1 MSNGM
6 VPYDESKLAIT
17 PEMRAD
23 AAAAAGSLEGGG
35 GGPYLYLVQAD
46 ATAVTERNE
55 GKGGDWLVSG
65 VGETPVN
72 VGQHP
77 LVIVLSQHVR
87 FRYETKDNEGNL
99 KLVWDVARD
108 TMTDAQAAQADLDWK
123 DPKAAKPYNAYMLLH
138 VGDDGV
144 IDPHKI
150 GPFRYRATALGA
162 KDSKK
167 WVDDLGNA
175 AAKGLPPFACVW
187 ELGSVLTDTGYKS
200 KKLAMTHK
208 LNATL
213 PSSHPD
219 YVKLRE
225 SWQAAQVAK
234 KQQKATPHTPALS
247 HSSQYDEDAE
257 AERRAIEEADA
268 EAAKHFAEQAAVHR
282 EEVKPATVV
291 AKPEGIDPATMVTI
305 RVQDGK
311 KVQRRLG
318 TMDVDELHRALQYHK
333 DLQVAPSSVH
343 YAPLQAIIGEL
354 EARLEDKG
362 GDDDSSEIP
371 F

>member
-35 GGPYLYLVQAD
+35 GGPYLYLLQAD

-55 GKGGDWLVSG
+55 GRGGDWLVSG
-65 VGETPVN
+65 VGETPIN
-72 VGQHP
+72 IGSKP
-77 LVIVLSQHVR
+77 LMIVLSQHVR
-87 FRYETKDNEGNL
+87 FRHETKDHEGNM

-108 TMTDAQAAQADLDWK
+108 AMNEAQAAQADLEWK

-138 VGDDGV
+138 VSDDGV

-208 LNATL
+208 LKATL

-219 YVKLRE
+219 YAKLRE

-234 KQQKATPHTPALS
+234 KQQKATPHTPALG
-247 HSSQYDEDAE
+247 HSAPMDEDAE
-257 AERRAIEEADA
+257 AQRRAEEEADA
-268 EAAKHFAEQAAVHR
+268 EAARYFADQQQVHR
-282 EEVKPATVV
+282 EEVVKPAEVIVSIKADTPVN
-291 AKPEGIDPATMVTI
+291 T
-305 RVQDGK
+305 GK
-311 KVQRRLG
+311 GTKMLLG
-318 TMDVDELHRALQYHK
+318 KMDADELQRALGYHRSIDTK
-333 DLQVAPSSVH
+333 ALGKEDAARLT
-343 YAPLQAIIGEL
+343 AIIVEL
-354 EARLEDKG
+354 EVRLKDKQEFG
-362 GDDDSSEIP
+362 GDDPIP

>member
-1 MSNGM
+1 MSGL
-6 VPYDESKLAIT
+6 VPYEEGKFQVT

-23 AAAAAGSLEGGG
+23 AAAAAGTLEGGG
-35 GGPYLYLVQAD
+35 GGPYLYLLQAD

-55 GKGGDWLVSG
+55 GRGGDWLVSG
-65 VGETPVN
+65 VGETPIN
-72 VGQHP
+72 VGQAP

-87 FRYETKDNEGNL
+87 FRYEVKENPNDPKSEW

-108 TMTDAQAAQADLDWK
+108 AMNDAQAAQADLDWK
-123 DPKAAKPYNAYMLLH
+123 DPRAAKPYNAYVLLH
-138 VGDDGV
+138 VAANGD
-144 IDPHKI
+144 IDPHRI

-208 LNATL
+208 LKATL
-213 PSSHPD
+213 PSTHPD
-219 YVKLRE
+219 YAKLRE

-234 KQQKATPHTPALS
+234 KQQKATPHLPALS
-247 HSSQYDEDAE
+247 HSDPDAE

-268 EAAKHFAEQAAVHR
+268 EAARHFAEQQEIHR
-282 EEVKPATVV
+282 EEVKPAEVV
-291 AKPEGIDPATMVTI
+291 PVIKADTEVAIAKGRKMMIGKMNLDGLKRSLAYHQSILAMDLDPADAARLRATI
-305 RVQDGK
+305 V
-311 KVQRRLG
+311 
-318 TMDVDELHRALQYHK
+318 
-333 DLQVAPSSVH
+333 
-343 YAPLQAIIGEL
+343 EL
-354 EARLEDKG
+354 EVRIRDKEEFG
-362 GDDDSSEIP
+362 SGEPP

>member
-1 MSNGM
+1 MTGL
-6 VPYDESKLAIT
+6 VPYEEGKFQVT

-23 AAAAAGSLEGGG
+23 AAAAAGTLEGGG
-35 GGPYLYLVQAD
+35 GGPYLYLLQAD

-55 GKGGDWLVSG
+55 GRGGDWLVSG
-65 VGETPVN
+65 VGENPIN
-72 VGQHP
+72 VGQAP

-87 FRYETKDNEGNL
+87 FRYETKDNEGNM

-108 TMTDAQAAQADLDWK
+108 AMNDAQAAQADLEWK
-123 DPKAAKPYNAYMLLH
+123 DPRAAKPYNAYVLLH
-138 VGDDGV
+138 VGAKGD
-144 IDPHKI
+144 IDPYRI

-208 LNATL
+208 LKATL
-213 PSSHPD
+213 PSTHPE
-219 YVKLRE
+219 YQKLKE

-234 KQQKATPHTPALS
+234 KQQKATPHLPALS
-247 HSSQYDEDAE
+247 HSDPDAE

-268 EAAKHFAEQAAVHR
+268 EAARHFAEQQRVHQ
-282 EEVKPATVV
+282 EEVRPATRELPVIKADTEV
-291 AKPEGIDPATMVTI
+291 AIAKGRKMLL
-305 RVQDGK
+305 GK
-311 KVQRRLG
+311 
-318 TMDVDELHRALQYHK
+318 MDVDELRRSLAYHK
-333 DLQVAPSSVH
+333 TINQDNLGESDLMRLHATMR
-343 YAPLQAIIGEL
+343 EL
-354 EARLEDKG
+354 EIYIKDKEAG
-362 GDDDSSEIP
+362 GDDPIP